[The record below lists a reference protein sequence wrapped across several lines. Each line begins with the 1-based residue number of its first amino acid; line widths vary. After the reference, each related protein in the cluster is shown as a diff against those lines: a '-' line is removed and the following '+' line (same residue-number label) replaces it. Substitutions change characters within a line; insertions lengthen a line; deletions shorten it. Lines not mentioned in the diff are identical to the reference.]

1 VIVGSHLQAFR
12 DAEAL
17 LEGHFQLSS
26 GLHSTQYIQCARV
39 LMSPKVA
46 EGLCSDLR
54 ARWTGETPDLIVGPA
69 LGGVVVGYELARAF
83 GVPGIFAERENGKF
97 AIRRGFTINPGQKI
111 IVAEDVVTTGGSAAE
126 VVDLVTRLG
135 GRVVGVMCLVQ
146 RTERN
151 PFAVPFASLETLIPP
166 TWAPA
171 QCPLCLAGGTA
182 VEPGSRPGAATSPTA

>member
-1 VIVGSHLQAFR
+1 MKSHLQAFR

-39 LMSPKVA
+39 LMSPAVA
-46 EGLCSDLR
+46 ETLCHDLKG
-54 ARWTGETPDLIVGPA
+54 RWTGETPDVIVGPA

-97 AIRRGFTINPGQKI
+97 AIRRGFTIAPGQRV
-111 IVAEDVVTTGGSAAE
+111 IVAEDVVTTGGSASE
-126 VVDLVTRLG
+126 VVDLITRLG
-135 GRVVGVMCLVQ
+135 GKVVGVMCLVQ

-151 PFAVPFASLETLIPP
+151 PFQVPFVSLEVLIPP

-182 VEPGSRPGAATSPTA
+182 VKPGSRPGALAGPTA